1 MADNDIFEVEEAT
14 TERGSAELQPLFQ
27 IYEESK
33 IAVSKSV
40 GKMWKQKFDAA
51 VAAYSEI
58 NKVWQTVF
66 QYYNFYH
73 TKSISTPRGIFQRG
87 DSTENIIF
95 SNLNIML
102 PAIYSKDPDITCT
115 TNDVQDEPFCK
126 CIEAVI
132 NALFKKR
139 NSLNAKPK
147 IKKAAGFGLLCN
159 YGIFKLA
166 FTQKDDSREMAVQEM
181 TRITDEMATVKDS
194 KKVEELYGQLEALE
208 ENLEVLEPSGP
219 SMSNIMPQNLIID
232 PYAEQSDGTDA
243 KWMIERVYLPTAS
256 IIARFTK
263 EDPEEDSDRKDAAR
277 VLIYKPTHKANF
289 KVGGSREDDS
299 VGPILDSFSGDPD
312 IPEDYEEAE
321 RRSYRE
327 MYFTECYYVWDKVT
341 RRIFL
346 FHRDDWTWPLW
357 VWDDPYKLTRFFP
370 YFIIGYSFSTGAT
383 VSPGETA
390 YILDHQDELN
400 DMNRQKAR
408 IRRSVFDFFFFNT
421 DAASS
426 NRAEVEQFLEA
437 IRSNSPTQKHIVGV
451 AAGEKKVSEM
461 IEAFVPPS
469 AQYEPLFMKEPV
481 LEAVN
486 RITNTS
492 DALRG
497 VQFKT
502 NTNVASVTSYQ
513 ESMRLS
519 VGAKVDVIEDAVAD
533 LAVALAELCVQF
545 MDQLQ
550 IEGLV
555 GPKHAAAWTNM
566 TVPEFNANYSLELIA
581 GSMEKPNSVFKKKEA
596 IEVAQAVGQFA
607 RAAPG
612 AVMRIMLRVLE
623 QAFTEVVI
631 KPEDWAMLDQEVQAN
646 LMKGQS
652 VGGQPPVEG
661 EDLASQLS
669 PEDKQQI
676 VQMRQQGASDD
687 QLAAFVQERIAGA
700 NNAQAEPD
708 R

>member
-1 MADNDIFEVEEAT
+1 
-14 TERGSAELQPLFQ
+14 
-27 IYEESK
+27 
-33 IAVSKSV
+33 
-40 GKMWKQKFDAA
+40 
-51 VAAYSEI
+51 
-58 NKVWQTVF
+58 
-66 QYYNFYH
+66 
-73 TKSISTPRGIFQRG
+73 
-87 DSTENIIF
+87 
-95 SNLNIML
+95 
-102 PAIYSKDPDITCT
+102 
-115 TNDVQDEPFCK
+115 
-126 CIEAVI
+126 
-132 NALFKKR
+132 
-139 NSLNAKPK
+139 
-147 IKKAAGFGLLCN
+147 
-159 YGIFKLA
+159 
-166 FTQKDDSREMAVQEM
+166 
-181 TRITDEMATVKDS
+181 
-194 KKVEELYGQLEALE
+194 
-208 ENLEVLEPSGP
+208 
-219 SMSNIMPQNLIID
+219 
-232 PYAEQSDGTDA
+232 
-243 KWMIERVYLPTAS
+243 
-256 IIARFTK
+256 
-263 EDPEEDSDRKDAAR
+263 
-277 VLIYKPTHKANF
+277 
-289 KVGGSREDDS
+289 
-299 VGPILDSFSGDPD
+299 
-312 IPEDYEEAE
+312 
-321 RRSYRE
+321 
-327 MYFTECYYVWDKVT
+327 
-341 RRIFL
+341 
-346 FHRDDWTWPLW
+346 
-357 VWDDPYKLTRFFP
+357 
-370 YFIIGYSFSTGAT
+370 
-383 VSPGETA
+383 
-390 YILDHQDELN
+390 
-400 DMNRQKAR
+400 MNRQKAR